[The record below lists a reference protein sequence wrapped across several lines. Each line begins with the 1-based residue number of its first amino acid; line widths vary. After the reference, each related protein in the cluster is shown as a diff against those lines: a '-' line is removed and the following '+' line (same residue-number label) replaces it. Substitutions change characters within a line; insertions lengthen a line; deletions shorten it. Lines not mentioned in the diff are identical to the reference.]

1 MCKEIRAGQYRSSL
15 RVSHRAVPGTAYRA
29 ARTCGAGH
37 PSHTALVLP
46 VLTYLVLSFCQER
59 STVAVLRRDN
69 AWLKA
74 ELQVLKHVTYMLMSH
89 TR

>member
-1 MCKEIRAGQYRSSL
+1 MTETDGAAALAAVAGGSAAVASSSTDP
-15 RVSHRAVPGTAYRA
+15 VDETV
-29 ARTCGAGH
+29 GAGLGD
-37 PSHTALVLP
+37 PSIL
-46 VLTYLVLSFCQER
+46 ER
-59 STVAVLRRDN
+59 STGAVLRRDN